1 MDFRKLIQVEK
12 RVFEIFADEADDPED
27 EGGDFS
33 GFNEKVPDALKSPE
47 EIRKI
52 RTKKDIFSYAAS
64 VGLDLGENYEEKSL
78 KELQET
84 VINFQEEKL
93 EEETRAATSAGS
105 TNFLLFRNARSAP
118 EMSAGRIVPGL
129 YAFPPVTTV
138 TFVLYLIM
146 RQPPSLLKAMD
157 VLNMKNV
164 EIKPRVVDDAL
175 TFYGR
180 IAELDLDLYTYDECK
195 I

>member
-1 MDFRKLIQVEK
+1 MMYKTKVTVVTGGKAYNPGTILPADISGADLAFLKSKKFVEPAD
-12 RVFEIFADEADDPED
+12 VAPVFADEADDPED

-93 EEETRAATSAGS
+93 EEKTGAETEG
-105 TNFLLFRNARSAP
+105 
-118 EMSAGRIVPGL
+118 E
-129 YAFPPVTTV
+129 
-138 TFVLYLIM
+138 
-146 RQPPSLLKAMD
+146 
-157 VLNMKNV
+157 
-164 EIKPRVVDDAL
+164 
-175 TFYGR
+175 
-180 IAELDLDLYTYDECK
+180 
-195 I
+195 